1 MSLEYR
7 ITLARFFA
15 GEGTAS
21 APGVRVLRKG
31 LGVRLPAFATAYILI
46 ALLLAPIA
54 TAQTPIPTVT
64 PTASPQNPLDIEVIG
79 LRNDSGQ
86 VGCSIFNDAQAFP
99 RDDSKVLRHVWTPIH
114 SGKATCEF
122 TDLAPGQYAAVVFHD
137 ENGDHQFNQN
147 AFGMPEE
154 GYGFSNDA
162 AALFAPPDFKS
173 AAFTYN
179 GTHLYIVINIR
190 Y

>member
-1 MSLEYR
+1 MRSR
-7 ITLARFFA
+7 RFPQLLFPFPH
-15 GEGTAS
+15 G
-21 APGVRVLRKG
+21 KG
-31 LGVRLPAFATAYILI
+31 LGVRFLASVTVPVLI
-46 ALLLAPIA
+46 ALLVVSIA
-54 TAQTPIPTVT
+54 AAQTPIPT
-64 PTASPQNPLDIEVIG
+64 PSASPQNPLDIEVIG
-79 LRNDSGQ
+79 LRNDSGE
-86 VGCSIFNDAQAFP
+86 VGCSLFNDAQAFP
-99 RDDSKVLRHVWTPIH
+99 RDDSKVLHHVWAPIH
-114 SGKATCEF
+114 AGKAVCEF

-137 ENGDHQFNQN
+137 ENNDHQFNMN
-147 AFGMPEE
+147 AFGMPME

>member
-1 MSLEYR
+1 
-7 ITLARFFA
+7 
-15 GEGTAS
+15 
-21 APGVRVLRKG
+21 
-31 LGVRLPAFATAYILI
+31 LPASSIATILI
-46 ALLLAPIA
+46 ALLLAPVA
-54 TAQTPIPTVT
+54 AAQTPIPT
-64 PTASPQNPLDIEVIG
+64 PSASPQNPLDIEVIG
-79 LRNDSGQ
+79 LRNDSGE

-99 RDDSKVLRHVWTPIH
+99 RDDSKVLHHVWAPIRA
-114 SGKATCEF
+114 GKAVCEF

-137 ENGDHQFNQN
+137 ENGDHQFNMN
-147 AFGMPEE
+147 AFGMPME

-179 GTHLYIVINIR
+179 GKNLYIVIDIR